1 MAQYTSSD
9 STTRLSWR
17 SAMVAIA
24 SQSSRVSALPHGLCG
39 ELMMSSLL
47 RSVISC
53 SSSSVSM
60 RKPLRSRSGTGTG
73 TAPVNEVIDS
83 YIGNPGSG

>member
-1 MAQYTSSD
+1 MAQYTSSV
-9 STTRLSWR
+9 STARSWR
-17 SAMVAIA
+17 WAMAAIA
-24 SQSSRVSALPHGLCG
+24 SQSCRVSALPHGLCG

-47 RSVISC
+47 RSVISR

-73 TAPVNEVIDS
+73 TAPAN
-83 YIGNPGSG
+83 G

>member
-9 STTRLSWR
+9 STVRSWR
-17 SAMVAIA
+17 SAIAAIA

-39 ELMMSSLL
+39 ELMMSSRL
-47 RSVISC
+47 RSVISR
-53 SSSSVSM
+53 SSSPVSM